1 MGVVAEPVQAQG
13 RCLEDGGESAI
24 HFAHFGVD
32 HGCEV
37 GEILKPPG

>member
-13 RCLEDGGESAI
+13 RRLEDGGESAI